1 MTTAPKFIIDFEA
14 KGIRDLPKLLKEWP
28 ARTKHLRAHITYL
41 ACEWALDEIKS
52 KIPRSSAYAGYREGL
67 QMAEVM
73 GVGPGEASF
82 ALYVDVRK
90 SKVRKVDGPKTVL
103 YVHAKRRSRRT
114 PPEIAVLESF
124 NPWTIDT
131 LPLTPDKRWA
141 TVVSRKAAKAEV
153 AKVAKK
159 RRRDASKW
167 KKALARV
174 GVRQIKKDQ
183 GMKVDRKQKALP
195 DVALDAIRL
204 EFGLGA
210 TQSKPHWRPALIK
223 ITKGQLFKMMVRKDK
238 TLKRAFMDSNFQQ
251 WKKWPKKI
259 TRKLRIGEVR
269 KYKGFQKR
277 LGIRVKK

>member
-1 MTTAPKFIIDFEA
+1 MTAGPKFDLSFEA

-28 ARTKHLRAHITYL
+28 DRVEHLRAHITYL
-41 ACEWALDEIKS
+41 ACEWALEEIKS
-52 KIPRSSAYAGYREGL
+52 KIPRGAAYSGYREGL

-73 GVGPGEASF
+73 GTGPGESAF

-131 LPLTPDKRWA
+131 LPLTPNKRWA
-141 TVVSRKAAKAEV
+141 TVVSRKASKSQV

-159 RRRDASKW
+159 RRRDANKW
-167 KKALARV
+167 KKALAKV
-174 GVRQIKKDQ
+174 GIRQIKKDQ
-183 GMKVDRKQKALP
+183 GMKVDRKTKALP

-204 EFGLGA
+204 EFGLGS
-210 TQSKPHWRPALIK
+210 TQSKPHWRPAMIQ
-223 ITKGQLFKMMVRKDK
+223 ITKGQFFKMLVRKDK
-238 TLKRAFMDSNFQQ
+238 KLKRAFTDSNFQE
-251 WKKWPKKI
+251 WAKWPKKI

-277 LGIRVKK
+277 LGIRAKK